1 MTGYNKLMNDAIG
14 QPLYAQL
21 AEILKNQIL
30 SRRWEPGFKLP
41 SERELCEQ
49 YNVSRITVRKA
60 LNDLAVQNLI
70 HSVPG
75 KGNFVSLP
83 QMREPLRPLS
93 SFTED
98 MSRRGYIP
106 YSRIMKAEIFRAD
119 QAAAEKLKV
128 PQGTEVILLERL
140 RMVAPDQ
147 IAIAIQKTLLPHFRC
162 PNLLDFDLEK
172 RSLFEVLR
180 QEYHLVLSRAE
191 TIISARMANPLE
203 VEQLAITKPAA
214 VLVSDQVTYLD
225 SGEIIEFVNTVF
237 RSDLYQLSVM
247 M

>member
-1 MTGYNKLMNDAIG
+1 MRLNDTLG

-21 AEILKNQIL
+21 TAILKNQIL
-30 SRRWEPGFKLP
+30 SGRWEPGHKLP

-75 KGNFVSLP
+75 KGTFVSLP
-83 QMREPLRPLS
+83 QLREPLRPLS

-98 MSRRGYIP
+98 MKRRGYLP
-106 YSRIMKAEIFRAD
+106 YSRVIKAEILHAD
-119 QAAAEKLKV
+119 QAVAQKLKV
-128 PQGTEVILLERL
+128 PQGTEVIHLERL

-147 IAIAIQKTLLPHFRC
+147 MVIAIQKNLIPHFRC
-162 PNLLDFDLEK
+162 PNLLNFDLAR

-180 QEYHLVLSRAE
+180 QEYHLILERAE
-191 TIISARMANPLE
+191 TLISARLANSSE
-203 VEQLAITKPAA
+203 IEQLGISRPAA
-214 VLVSDQVTYLD
+214 VLVSDQITYLD
-225 SGEIIEFVNTVF
+225 TGEIIEVVNSVF
-237 RSDLYQLSVM
+237 RSDLYQLFVSM
-247 M
+247 